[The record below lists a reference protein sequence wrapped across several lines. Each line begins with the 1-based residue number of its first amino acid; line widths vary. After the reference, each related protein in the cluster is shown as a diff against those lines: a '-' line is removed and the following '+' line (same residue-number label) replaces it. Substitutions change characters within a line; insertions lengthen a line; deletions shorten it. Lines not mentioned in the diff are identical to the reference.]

1 MADSILETTAIRI
14 VVDDSGVQQRLKR
27 AADEAKRA
35 FRDVNAATGPAARA
49 FAGVGKESDS
59 LAAKVKSVSNEVRT
73 LRNTWQTTGQDTDR
87 TKRRLRELSN
97 EALNLAK
104 SLDPASQAA
113 ARLAVAAR
121 SADATIAGMEG
132 RMSRLGLASQVNLA
146 AVTAMQGQLY
156 RFGPVGQVA
165 ASSLGIAAT
174 GAQGLTTAA
183 IATTGAVVGLAGAA
197 YGLTRRGIPQVK
209 EFQSALRVL
218 VASGE
223 DLNSAQLD
231 SELRSIQDAAGAAG
245 NQFDRAG
252 LATALSELVKA
263 GLDARSALNLLAPG
277 MQLASVTGGDLNE
290 TTTLLLTN
298 LRQFRLDASDAGRV
312 ADALAVADLN
322 ASESAKELSQG
333 LSVVGPLARAAGFS
347 LEDTLG
353 ILVELNNAGL
363 GAADVGATAL
373 RGTLSALLDP
383 TDRARETIAK
393 LGVSLRDSNGNARP
407 LLDVLRDLQAA
418 INSNAEGAQ
427 AAAEIFDTRAI
438 TAILNMTDASSKL
451 TGELENAT
459 GAAKEYADT
468 FLDEN
473 LTAAQQELNA
483 AIDDLA
489 QTFAGT
495 FASDIADAANA
506 LAGFLR
512 LVDGWMGRFVE
523 TSNVDM
529 YQSMFGTKFL
539 DSQADRAEEV
549 IGALKELDRQAR
561 ALDNYL
567 SGQPAD
573 LSGIAGLPRG
583 PVTAGGNRAAV
594 EALLAQNRAEA
605 EALRRELFA
614 LQRAGSGPDF
624 GNLPTP
630 FGPQPGSVAGSV
642 DTGAGGG
649 GSATTTAGRVPRTIQ
664 DVWRDLNAQ
673 GTAAQQVAAA
683 FGNTVD
689 AQIDSVQARQRLVN
703 RAITELITDFGMA
716 FDSPEVK
723 YLVNRAETL
732 GAELEALRNPSLA
745 TAPSL
750 NRTLEDQGLLPRNAA
765 YRQLGINP
773 FASVTPG
780 LPIGDPGVRATFGGV
795 ADLRGFTPRATVG
808 GAELLTDPGAFAR
821 LLLGGPQLQ
830 ERDLGRVAQAT
841 KEANDAAAEAMRLAI
856 AAEEAWRSN
865 LLAARGQSAR
875 FGTPEAL
882 DAFTRQALIQSYG
895 VTPGQLAFGSSYQ
908 GFRPRESNP
917 ADIENAKAIN
927 EEREAIRQA
936 GEDFRGAVVNAAADF
951 TGVLIKGI
959 RSGDTGSIVEG
970 LFGIGGSLIGM
981 IPGVGFWGQVASAFL
996 PVLGGLFGSMVPRD
1010 EEATRAPGAAVRG
1023 APAIELNFTV
1033 NQSLSVASLTGA
1045 DRRAVDGLADD
1056 LVRRLENVI
1065 SRNILP
1071 RIGYLEER
1079 IA

>member
-1 MADSILETTAIRI
+1 MPDSILETTAIRI

-35 FRDVNAATGPAARA
+35 FRDVNAASGPAARA
-49 FAGVGKESDS
+49 FAGVSKESDA
-59 LAAKVKSVSNEVRT
+59 LTAKVKAISNAVRT
-73 LRNTWQTTGQDTDR
+73 LRNTWQATGKDTER
-87 TKRRLRELSN
+87 TKFQLRSLSN
-97 EALNLAK
+97 EALYLAK
-104 SLDPASQAA
+104 SLDPASNAA

-183 IATTGAVVGLAGAA
+183 LATTGAVVGLAGAA

-245 NQFDRAG
+245 DQFDRAG

-298 LRQFRLDASDAGRV
+298 LRQFRLDASEAGRV

-333 LSVVGPLARAAGFS
+333 LSVVGPVARAAGFS

-383 TDRARETIAK
+383 TDRARETLSR
-393 LGVSLRDSNGNARP
+393 LGVALRDSNGQARP

-427 AAAEIFDTRAI
+427 AAAEIFNTRAI
-438 TAILNMTDASSKL
+438 TAILNMTDASAGL
-451 TGELENAT
+451 TTELENAT
-459 GAAKEYADT
+459 GAAKDYADT
-468 FLDEN
+468 FLDDN
-473 LTAAQQELNA
+473 LAASQRELNA

-495 FASDIADAANA
+495 FADDIARAASALAEWIRQIDSFSKSPSLAALDDSFAGWADMDWRERANA
-506 LAGFLR
+506 IIGLPVFQETPNVGGR
-512 LVDGWMGRFVE
+512 RVDVSERWMGP
-523 TSNVDM
+523 D
-529 YQSMFGTKFL
+529 FGTTGGGM
-539 DSQADRAEEV
+539 SPSAV
-549 IGALKELDRQAR
+549 W
-561 ALDNYL
+561 
-567 SGQPAD
+567 
-573 LSGIAGLPRG
+573 GL
-583 PVTAGGNRAAV
+583 
-594 EALLAQNRAEA
+594 
-605 EALRRELFA
+605 
-614 LQRAGSGPDF
+614 GPDF
-624 GNLPTP
+624 GNPRP
-630 FGPQPGSVAGSV
+630 AFGPQPRPDGWVATTGGG
-642 DTGAGGG
+642 DGGAGGG
-649 GSATTTAGRVPRTIQ
+649 STGTGRVPRTIQ
-664 DVWRDLNAQ
+664 DVWRDLNRQ

-689 AQIDSVQARQRLVN
+689 AQIDSVKARQRLVD

-716 FDSPEVK
+716 FDSPEVR
-723 YLVNRAETL
+723 YLVQRSQTL
-732 GAELEALRNPSLA
+732 AAELEALRNPSL
-745 TAPSL
+745 TIAPSL
-750 NRTLEDQGLLPRNAA
+750 NRTLEDAGLLPRGEA

-780 LPIGDPGVRATFGGV
+780 VPIGDPGVRATFGGV
-795 ADLRGFTPRATVG
+795 ADLRGYAPFAKVGPATR
-808 GAELLTDPGAFAR
+808 LDDPGAFAR
-821 LLLGGPQLQ
+821 LLLGDAELQ

-841 KEANDAAAEAMRLAI
+841 KEANEAAAEAMRLAI

-865 LLAARGQSAR
+865 LLFARGQDAR
-875 FGTPEAL
+875 FGSPEAL

-895 VTPGQLAFGSSYQ
+895 VTPDQLALGSSYQ

-917 ADIENAKAIN
+917 VDIENAKAIN

-970 LFGIGGSLIGM
+970 IFGIGGSLIGM
-981 IPGVGFWGQVASAFL
+981 IPGVGFWGQVVSSFL

-1065 SRNILP
+1065 TRNVLP
-1071 RIGYLEER
+1071 RLGYLEER